1 MGLKVT
7 GTRQLFT
14 APKGEKGDK
23 GEDGNSFTPKGQA
36 KGHFNSSDEFYEDS
50 SEKTYGSIYLVDD
63 EEGGTAK
70 VYSIAIRRIGI
81 ADANEGEAYT
91 IVNTKHLW
99 AASGH
104 KWVDFGEIQGPKG
117 DNGNDGHD
125 AELYKLQLKEGWARW
140 EKYGSG
146 WRLKCCIKGD
156 AWFIRGGTQMSAT
169 SGTGYEEQRIRI
181 RYNNNKQLHFEPIA
195 GDGSWTDDVNGK
207 YLEDDEYGSNNV
219 GQPESIIV
227 ELIGKDVS
235 DHTQV
240 LDSLT
245 ITIAWDGEPGGK
257 GNDGNPGPM
266 GIPAGA
272 YNSSARYERTSEIVP
287 IVEHNGEYWYPRNI
301 GVLTNSEPSANNNN
315 WKKAE
320 NFEVMFVKILFAAFA
335 KLGEAIFHGS
345 FMFSQNGKV
354 NGADSNNYQLFSPSD
369 PDNEGNASRFAPNLY
384 LNFLTGAARLAAGKA
399 MFNAD
404 GSGSLAG
411 GRIEWDALGLKMA
424 GISYKKKTVITRS
437 NLSQY
442 MTVVGTIVED
452 GETRYIYAL
461 DVLKA
466 GTWIELN
473 GIRPGVYLK
482 LPSMY
487 WDGTY
492 TEAEKNLAR
501 SLVGSTIIINTV
513 DTPLCDFRDTH
524 MRFYEWLD
532 IMGNRYYVDDDG
544 NNTADMTFSQDFTVY
559 LECVLAD
566 VRDSNGRYRED
577 IRWDARVVK
586 ENS

>member
-36 KGHFNSSDEFYEDS
+36 MGHFNSSDEFYEDT

-81 ADANEGEAYT
+81 SDANECDAYT

-117 DNGNDGHD
+117 DDGNDGHD
-125 AELYKLQLKEGWARW
+125 AELYKLQLTEGWARW

-146 WRLKCCIKGD
+146 WRLKCCIRGN
-156 AWFIRGGTQMSAT
+156 AWFIRGGAQMSAT

-195 GDGSWTDDVNGK
+195 GDGSWTDDVDGK

-227 ELIGKDVS
+227 ELIGKDIS

-240 LDSLT
+240 LDALT
-245 ITIAWDGEPGGK
+245 IAIAWDGEPGGK
-257 GNDGNPGPM
+257 GIDGNPGPM

-287 IVEHNGEYWYPRNI
+287 IVEHNGEYWYPRNK
-301 GVLTNSEPSANNNN
+301 GVLTNSEPSANNSN

-335 KLGEAIFHGS
+335 KLGEAIFHGN

-411 GRIEWDALGLKMA
+411 GRIEWDAVGLKMA
-424 GISYKKKTVITRS
+424 GMSYKKKTVITRS

-442 MTVVGTIVED
+442 MTVVGTIVEE

-473 GIRPGVYLK
+473 GIRPGVYIK
-482 LPSMY
+482 LPSMK

-513 DTPLCDFRDTH
+513 DTPLCEFRDTH
-524 MRFYEWLD
+524 MRYYEWFNVGD
-532 IMGNRYYVDDDG
+532 NRYYFDDDFG
-544 NNTADMTFSQDFTVY
+544 DTSFSQDFTVY

-566 VRDSNGRYRED
+566 VRDSNKMYRED

>member
-1 MGLKVT
+1 MSLKVT

-36 KGHFNSSDEFYEDS
+36 KGHFNSSDEFDEDS
-50 SEKTYGSIYLVDD
+50 SEKPYGSKYLVDD

-70 VYSIAIRRIGI
+70 VYTIAARRIGI
-81 ADANEGEAYT
+81 ADANEGDAYT
-91 IVNTKHLW
+91 IDNTKHLW
-99 AASGH
+99 AATGH

-117 DNGNDGHD
+117 DNGNDGND
-125 AELYKLQLKEGWARW
+125 AELYRLQLTAGWARW
-140 EKYGSG
+140 EKQNSG
-146 WRLKCCIKGD
+146 WRLKCCIKGN
-156 AWFIRGGTQMSAT
+156 AWFIKGSKQIAAT
-169 SGTGYEEQRIRI
+169 SGTGYEEQRICI
-181 RYNNNKQLHFEPIA
+181 KYDNNRQIHYLPIA
-195 GDGSWTDDVNGK
+195 GDGSWTDDANGK
-207 YLEDDEYGSNNV
+207 YLEDNEYGSYYV

-245 ITIAWDGEPGGK
+245 IAIAWDGEPGGK

-266 GIPAGA
+266 GIPTGE
-272 YNSSARYERTSEIVP
+272 YNSSATYERTNEIVP
-287 IVEHNGEYWYPRNI
+287 IVEHNGEYWYPRNK
-301 GVLTNSEPSANNNN
+301 GVLTNSEPSANNSN

-335 KLGEAIFHGS
+335 KLGEAIFHGN

-384 LNFLTGAARLAAGKA
+384 LNFLSGAARLAGGKA
-399 MFNAD
+399 MFNPD

-411 GRIEWDALGLKMA
+411 GRIEWDAVGLKMA

-442 MTVVGTIVED
+442 TTVVGTFVKD
-452 GETRYIYAL
+452 GETQYIYAL

-473 GIRPGVYLK
+473 GIRPGVCLK

-524 MRFYEWLD
+524 MRFYEWVD

-544 NNTADMTFSQDFTVY
+544 NNTADTTFSQDFTVY

-577 IRWDARVVK
+577 IRWDARVVM

>member
-1 MGLKVT
+1 MSLKVR

-23 GEDGNSFTPKGQA
+23 GD
-36 KGHFNSSDEFYEDS
+36 
-50 SEKTYGSIYLVDD
+50 
-63 EEGGTAK
+63 
-70 VYSIAIRRIGI
+70 
-81 ADANEGEAYT
+81 
-91 IVNTKHLW
+91 
-99 AASGH
+99 
-104 KWVDFGEIQGPKG
+104 
-117 DNGNDGHD
+117 DGHD
-125 AELYKLQLKEGWARW
+125 AELYKLQLTEGWARW
-140 EKYGSG
+140 EKYDSG
-146 WRLKCCIKGD
+146 WRLKCCIKGN
-156 AWFIRGGTQMSAT
+156 AWFIRGGMQMSAT

-181 RYNNNKQLHFEPIA
+181 RYNNNKQRHYEPIA
-195 GDGSWTDDVNGK
+195 GDGSWTDDVAGK
-207 YLEDDEYGSNNV
+207 YLEDDEYGSSSV
-219 GQPESIIV
+219 GQPECIIV
-227 ELIGKDVS
+227 ELTGKDIS

-240 LDSLT
+240 LDALT
-245 ITIAWDGEPGGK
+245 IAIAWDGEPGGK
-257 GNDGNPGPM
+257 GGDGDPGPM

-272 YNSSARYERTSEIVP
+272 YNSSARYERTREIAP
-287 IVEHNGEYWYPRNI
+287 IVEHNGEYWYPSNI
-301 GVLTNSEPSANNNN
+301 GVLTNSEPSANNSD

-335 KLGEAIFHGS
+335 KLGEAIFHGN

-369 PDNEGNASRFAPNLY
+369 PDNEGNSSRFAPNLY

-399 MFNAD
+399 KFNAD

-411 GRIEWDALGLKMA
+411 DRIEWDNLGMKLA
-424 GISYKKKTVITRS
+424 GVLYKKKTVITLS

-442 MTVVGTIVED
+442 MTVVGTFVEN
-452 GETRYIYAL
+452 GETKNLYAL

-473 GIRPGVYLK
+473 GIRPGVYFK
-482 LPSMY
+482 LPSMR

-501 SLVGSTIIINTV
+501 SLVGCSVIISTV
-513 DTPLCDFRDTH
+513 DSNICGFRDTH
-524 MRFYEWLD
+524 MRYYDVLD
-532 IMGNRYYVDDDG
+532 ISSGNRYTLDDDSP
-544 NNTADMTFSQDFTVY
+544 NAANMIIDYRYTVY

-566 VRDSNGRYRED
+566 VKDSNGWYRED

-586 ENS
+586 EDN